1 MYHRNQTKTKRKA
14 TSMNSSPK
22 LAGYAHIIDDGE
34 ADGHGYFLPKQEDA
48 QGRKSVSNCG
58 VSFADVPV
66 DDLVKVLAELS
77 RRQRDL
83 LAGVGINF

>member
-1 MYHRNQTKTKRKA
+1 
-14 TSMNSSPK
+14 
-22 LAGYAHIIDDGE
+22 
-34 ADGHGYFLPKQEDA
+34 
-48 QGRKSVSNCG
+48 